1 MCTLLP
7 SLQRRT
13 ATPEFYEPS
22 GKSYLPDFLT
32 STRAVYGYTRMSQMT
47 IIRRFE
53 TFRERRVLSDLSF
66 RLGTHMKPRH
76 IAILGY
82 DQIMGL
88 DLVGPM
94 EAFASAH
101 VNSPKAGR
109 ESCYRVTIAALEGK
123 TFRSEFGLTFTA
135 EKSLFDIRD
144 VDTLLI
150 PGGKGLRE
158 SNGNKKLTAW
168 LQQNAGSVRRIASVC
183 TGIYGLAPSGLLNGR
198 NVASHW
204 RFAADLARRYPTLL
218 VNSGALYV
226 RDGKFYTSAGITAG
240 IDLSLALIEEDFGSQ
255 VALSVARELVVYLK
269 RPGGQ
274 EPYSEPLK
282 FQVESTSRFS
292 DLAAWIVGHLDKDLS
307 VEALAGR
314 INLCPRQFS
323 RRFKSEFDST
333 PAAFVQRLRLDE
345 ARKRLS
351 AAGGTVE
358 SVADSMGFRDP
369 DSFRRAF
376 AQQFGLAPT
385 QYRSRFIS
393 QKRT

>member
-1 MCTLLP
+1 M
-7 SLQRRT
+7 
-13 ATPEFYEPS
+13 A
-22 GKSYLPDFLT
+22 
-32 STRAVYGYTRMSQMT
+32 
-47 IIRRFE
+47 
-53 TFRERRVLSDLSF
+53 
-66 RLGTHMKPRH
+66 PRH
-76 IAILGY
+76 IVIVGY
-82 DQIMGL
+82 DNITSL
-88 DLVGPM
+88 DLSGPL
-94 EAFASAH
+94 EAFSSAFIED
-101 VNSPKAGR
+101 SRGQRRP
-109 ESCYRVTIAALEGK
+109 CYKVTIAALGAK
-123 TFRSEFGLTFTA
+123 TFRSESGLRMTA
-135 EKSLFDIRD
+135 ACFLSSLRHL
-144 VDTLLI
+144 DTLLI
-150 PGGKGLRE
+150 PGGSGMRISASGQRLAIWIGR
-158 SNGNKKLTAW
+158 N
-168 LQQNAGSVRRIASVC
+168 QDRIRRIASVC
-183 TGIYGLAPSGLLNGR
+183 TGIYGVAPTGLLNGR
-198 NVASHW
+198 KVTTHW
-204 RFAADLARRYPTLL
+204 RFAANLAARYPELK
-218 VNSGALYV
+218 VEANALYV

-274 EPYSEPLK
+274 EQYSEPLK

-358 SVADSMGFRDP
+358 SVADSVGFRDP